1 MNAVEFVKECGIE
14 RVVEL
19 LSECPSN
26 MDYIGKCGF
35 SIYKWDNFVCKK
47 DLKQIIDAF
56 ELVEKSGG
64 LKACRK
70 TLKIM
75 DDINADKNVLI
86 YKPFSEAVN
95 LVEQCQ

>member
-1 MNAVEFVKECGIE
+1 MKAVEFVKKHGIKE
-14 RVVEL
+14 AIKVVGL
-19 LSECPSN
+19 HPVSTLIN
-26 MDYIGKCGF
+26 IGGSCV
-35 SIYKWDNFVCKK
+35 SVL
-47 DLKQIIDAF
+47 DLKQIVDAF

-75 DDINADKNVLI
+75 DDINADKNGLL

-95 LVEQCQ
+95 LVERCQ

>member
-1 MNAVEFVKECGIE
+1 MNAIDYVKQNGIE
-14 RVVEL
+14 KAKIHLEKMKAERWIN
-19 LSECPSN
+19 SFFN
-26 MDYIGKCGF
+26 
-35 SIYKWDNFVCKK
+35 
-47 DLKQIIDAF
+47 DLKQIVDAW

-75 DDINADKNVLI
+75 DDINADKNGLI

-95 LVEQCQ
+95 LVEQCL

>member
-1 MNAVEFVKECGIE
+1 MNAVEYFKSYG
-14 RVVEL
+14 
-19 LSECPSN
+19 LSEAKRILRDARGCASVRLYDKYN
-26 MDYIGKCGF
+26 F
-35 SIYKWDNFVCKK
+35 STD
-47 DLKQIIDAF
+47 DLKQIVDAW

-75 DDINADKNVLI
+75 DDINADKNGLI

-95 LVEQCQ
+95 LVEQCL